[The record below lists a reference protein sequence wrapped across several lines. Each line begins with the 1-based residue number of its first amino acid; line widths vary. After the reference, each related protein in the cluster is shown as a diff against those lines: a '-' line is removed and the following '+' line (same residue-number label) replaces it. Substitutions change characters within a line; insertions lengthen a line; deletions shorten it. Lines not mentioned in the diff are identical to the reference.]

1 VSGLIGAT
9 AGDGVGLIRTGSFVP
24 AILEET
30 IMLHPN
36 DIQHRF
42 YFVERA
48 VRLAAQA
55 ASAEPGLPRE
65 LRNCL
70 ELMDKHVDDAREIL
84 QAAEEARVRK
94 LVRDL
99 DLLGERAKR
108 ICNYIPTLSGQM
120 KGAVSHMHS
129 QIQELKRDMSV

>member
-1 VSGLIGAT
+1 
-9 AGDGVGLIRTGSFVP
+9 
-24 AILEET
+24 
-30 IMLHPN
+30 MLHTN
-36 DIQHRF
+36 DLQHRF

-65 LRNCL
+65 LRGCIEQL
-70 ELMDKHVDDAREIL
+70 DRLSDQAREIL
-84 QAAEEARVRK
+84 PAADEARIRK

-99 DLLGERAKR
+99 DLQAGKAKR
-108 ICNYIPTLSGQM
+108 ICEYIPTLSGQI

-129 QIQELKRDMSV
+129 QIQELKRDLHI

>member
-1 VSGLIGAT
+1 
-9 AGDGVGLIRTGSFVP
+9 
-24 AILEET
+24 
-30 IMLHPN
+30 MLHAN
-36 DIQHRF
+36 DLQHRF

-65 LRNCL
+65 LRDCI
-70 ELMDKHVDDAREIL
+70 ELMDRHADNAREVL
-84 QAAEEARVRK
+84 QSADDARVRK

-99 DLLGERAKR
+99 EILAERARR
-108 ICNYIPTLSGQM
+108 ICNYIPTLSGQI
-120 KGAVSHMHS
+120 KGAVTHMHS